1 MTAGANKRLLL
12 LIVVLFLALL
22 SSALV
27 NLPKLVDSTRPPI
40 LYVKDFNVEYVM
52 ARAALNGESPYK
64 PLPELARYAD
74 GYTAEYL
81 KHPSPHPPPVI
92 FVGMPFTVFDLN
104 RAVLLWLL
112 FELVCL
118 AVSTVLILKAVAGRV
133 SVIGVIALFVV
144 LIAWYPFAR
153 ELFWAQLM
161 IPILALTTGAWV
173 ALRSGKDI
181 AGGVLLGIALTL
193 KLYGWP
199 IILFFL
205 ITRRWRA
212 VFSAALVFL
221 FLNLAAAVV
230 IGFGEVINYYVVVG
244 AVVSKL
250 YRATEGNFSLWSI
263 GPRVFDA
270 SADDWYQPLINIPA
284 LAMFVSLVIVA
295 GVMVL
300 ALKGALRTR
309 SFDSAFCAL
318 ACISVV
324 VNPIAWTHY
333 LVLTAPAL
341 CLVASRIMHGK
352 VPRKSMLVAGVVL
365 VAALLI
371 EHTLPAVVAL
381 SPRVAGAG
389 PVPFAVSV
397 IAYLPLVFVL
407 LLKHVTLA
415 SDTWSDVMGHGRFRS
430 SKLS

>member
-1 MTAGANKRLLL
+1 MTVAANKRLLL

-27 NLPKLVDSTRPPI
+27 NVPKLVDSTRPPI

-64 PLPELARYAD
+64 PLPELARYAE

-92 FVGMPFTVFDLN
+92 FVGMPFTRFDLN

-112 FELVCL
+112 FELICV
-118 AVSTVLILKAVAGRV
+118 AVSSALILKAVAGRV
-133 SVIGVIALFVV
+133 SVVSVVALFIV

-153 ELFWAQLM
+153 ELFWGQLM
-161 IPILALTTGAWV
+161 IPTLALTTGAWL
-173 ALRSGKDI
+173 ALRSGKDK
-181 AGGVLLGIALTL
+181 AGGTLLGIALTL

-199 IILFFL
+199 IILFLL

-221 FLNLAAAVV
+221 FLNLAAALV

-244 AVVSKL
+244 PAVSKV

-270 SADDWYQPLINIPA
+270 TADNWYQPLIHIPA

-295 GVMVL
+295 GALVL
-300 ALKGALRTR
+300 ALKGALRSR

-318 ACISVV
+318 TSISVV

-341 CLVASRIMHGK
+341 CLVASWIMQGK
-352 VPRKSMLVAGVVL
+352 VLRKNMLVAGVVL

-371 EHTLPAVVAL
+371 EHTLPAIVAL
-381 SPRVAGAG
+381 SPRVSGAE

-397 IAYLPLVFVL
+397 IAYLPLAFVL
-407 LLKHVTLA
+407 LLTCVTLA
-415 SDTWSDVMGHGRFRS
+415 GDTRADAHGAR
-430 SKLS
+430 

>member
-1 MTAGANKRLLL
+1 MTVGANRRLLVP
-12 LIVVLFLALL
+12 LIALLFLALL

-27 NLPKLVDSTRPPI
+27 NLPKLLDSTRPPI

-64 PLPELARYAD
+64 PLPELARFAE

-92 FVGMPFTVFDLN
+92 FIGMPFTLFDLS
-104 RAVLLWLL
+104 RAIVLWLL
-112 FELVCL
+112 FELLCV
-118 AVSTVLILKAVAGRV
+118 AVSSVLILKAVAGRV
-133 SVIGVIALFVV
+133 SVIGVVALFIV
-144 LIAWYPFAR
+144 LMAWYPFAR

-161 IPILALTTGAWV
+161 IPTLALMTGVWV
-173 ALRSGKDI
+173 ALRSGRDT
-181 AGGVLLGIALTL
+181 AGSVLLGTALAL
-193 KLYGWP
+193 KLFGWP
-199 IILFFL
+199 IILFLL

-212 VFSAALVFL
+212 VFGAGLVFL
-221 FLNLAAAVV
+221 LHNLAAGLV
-230 IGFGEVINYYVVVG
+230 IGFGEVINYYVSVG
-244 AVVSKL
+244 PAVSKL

-263 GPRVFDA
+263 GPRMFDA
-270 SADDWYQPLINIPA
+270 SADNWYQPLIHIPSV
-284 LAMFVSLVIVA
+284 AMFVSLVIVA
-295 GVMVL
+295 GVVAL
-300 ALKGALRTR
+300 ALKGTLRTR

-341 CLVASRIMHGK
+341 CLVARRIVHGK
-352 VPRKSMLVAGVVL
+352 APRKSMLVAGVVL

-381 SPRVAGAG
+381 SPRVSGAD
-389 PVPFAVSV
+389 PVPFAVSF
-397 IAYLPLVFVL
+397 IAYLPLAFVL
-407 LLKHVTLA
+407 LLTYVTLA
-415 SDTWSDVMGHGRFRS
+415 SDTWADAYGAR
-430 SKLS
+430 

>member
-1 MTAGANKRLLL
+1 MSFRANKRLLL
-12 LIVVLFLALL
+12 LIAVLFLALL

-52 ARAALNGESPYK
+52 AHAALNGESPYK
-64 PLPELARYAD
+64 PLPELARFAD
-74 GYTAEYL
+74 GYTAQYL

-92 FVGMPFTVFDLN
+92 FVGMPFARFALN
-104 RAVLLWLL
+104 RAVILWLL
-112 FELVCL
+112 LELVCV
-118 AVSTVLILKAVAGRV
+118 AVSSVLILKAVAGRV
-133 SVIGVIALFVV
+133 SVIGVVALFIV

-161 IPILALTTGAWV
+161 IPTLALTAGAWV
-173 ALRSGKDI
+173 VLRSGRDM
-181 AGGVLLGIALTL
+181 AGGALLGMALAL
-193 KLYGWP
+193 KLFGWP
-199 IILFFL
+199 IILFLL
-205 ITRRWRA
+205 ITRKWRA
-212 VFSAALVFL
+212 VLGAALVFS
-221 FLNLAAAVV
+221 FLNLAAALV

-244 AVVSKL
+244 PAVSKL

-263 GPRVFDA
+263 GPRLFDS
-270 SADDWYQPLINIPA
+270 SADNWYKPLIHIPA
-284 LAMFVSLVIVA
+284 LVTFVSLVIVA
-295 GVMVL
+295 GVVAL
-300 ALKGALRTR
+300 ALKGALRVR

-324 VNPIAWTHY
+324 LNPIAWTHY

-341 CLVASRIMHGK
+341 CLVAFRTMHGK
-352 VPRKSMLVAGVVL
+352 MPRKSMLVAGVVL
-365 VAALLI
+365 IAALLI

-381 SPRVAGAG
+381 SPRVSGAG

-407 LLKHVTLA
+407 LLTYVTLA
-415 SDTWSDVMGHGRFRS
+415 SDTWSDVHGAR
-430 SKLS
+430 